1 MVFDPATIDADGF
14 KVWQPLDTMVF
25 QWFPMVA
32 NHRSNDG
39 MVRIHGYGL
48 QRKLETK
55 VSGLT
60 EKQKKD
66 SARQIWSLTEVGEN
80 FLNKLLQILDI
91 MKILDIQHK

>member
-1 MVFDPATIDADGF
+1 MPINEKLENRHWYQWFNNGFWSDKPLLPMVFDPATIDADGF

-66 SARQIWSLTEVGEN
+66 SARQI
-80 FLNKLLQILDI
+80 
-91 MKILDIQHK
+91 